1 MFFIA
6 FFSLRFY
13 LFFLFINKRKKG
25 IWVNKIDQELLTVQI
40 GLVKNSQSKIAV
52 EKILIKM
59 QPLVKK
65 YSRKMFFM
73 EKEDANQELN
83 LAIIEAINHIKK
95 YDNEA
100 MCLTYLQKSVI
111 HKYYY
116 LCKQNINSSFLMQ
129 KECEEIFENI
139 PYIENFN
146 NSELSVDIQEFLKN
160 RSDKQKQIIEYI
172 IFYELSDSEISLKMH
187 ISRQYVNRIKKKLL
201 EEFYDLKVV
210 DRKSVV

>member
-1 MFFIA
+1 MD
-6 FFSLRFY
+6 
-13 LFFLFINKRKKG
+13 
-25 IWVNKIDQELLTVQI
+25 KIEQELLTSQI
-40 GLVKNSQSKIAV
+40 SLVKNSQSKIAL
-52 EKILIKM
+52 EKILVKM

-65 YSRKMFFM
+65 YSRRMYFI

-100 MCLTYLQKSVI
+100 MCLTYLQKAVI
-111 HKYYY
+111 HKYCY
-116 LCKQNINSSFLMQ
+116 LCKQNINSSFL
-129 KECEEIFENI
+129 KKRECEEIFENI

-160 RSDKQKQIIEYI
+160 RSDNQKQIIEYI
-172 IFYELSDSEISLKMH
+172 IFYGLSDSEISLKMH

-201 EEFYDLKVV
+201 EEFYEINKE
-210 DRKSVV
+210 SS